1 MSSKY
6 VSDKLLLNDLKRKT
20 ECVLLMHEKV
30 WDGEGVGGGGQG
42 VGGGVVLQV
51 EEIRIQKFMTMIFL
65 HNCQWPID
73 LIKQVLILGC
83 SSTQHMHNT
92 CLRCS
97 RAAIKDATACDR

>member
-20 ECVLLMHEKV
+20 ECVMLMHEMG
-30 WDGEGVGGGGQG
+30 WGGGGVGGRAGG
-42 VGGGVVLQV
+42 GGGVVLQV
-51 EEIRIQKFMTMIFL
+51 EEIRIKNFVTMIFL

-83 SSTQHMHNT
+83 PSTQHMHNT
-92 CLRCS
+92 CLRCL
-97 RAAIKDATACDR
+97 RAAIKDATVCDR